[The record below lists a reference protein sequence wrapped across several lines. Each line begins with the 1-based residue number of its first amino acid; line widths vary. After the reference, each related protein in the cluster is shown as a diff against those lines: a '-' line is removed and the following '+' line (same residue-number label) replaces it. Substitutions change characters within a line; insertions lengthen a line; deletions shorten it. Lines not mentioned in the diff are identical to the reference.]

1 MKIIG
6 YNSSHETSLCQFD
19 SDTWELEFLFEEE
32 RFRRVKQWTP
42 EPPQHQ
48 LLCIEREVIQTP
60 DHFIGCSFDRRA
72 FGDDNMG
79 GLAWNRDYL
88 KYNKKL
94 NRQLLDFIAQEQ
106 MTEDRLI
113 EFNST
118 FPNVF
123 TEFNLDKLK
132 NCDGQVRD
140 DFLHSTVAEQLFL
153 EEYVYEIQHHL
164 YHAECGYWF
173 SPWREK
179 ESAIAIVCDG
189 GGAKLYHEKGFP
201 NYQEVETVYLC
212 QPDTVP
218 EKQWQRMSNYRY
230 LDMWAGDVFYEESRE
245 RCCSAPDLVQDMDG
259 VETVFSS
266 KPSMGQI
273 FSAASLYFGFDRL
286 GRAAGKVMGA
296 ASYQKWYEEGT
307 YFDMTTYSLGNQLQ
321 QKAFD
326 HTCKIIQRAVD
337 KNPDVKN
344 IILSGGYALNCTNNA
359 KYLDAFPNH
368 QIFVD
373 PVAHDGG
380 TAVGGAIRLA
390 RALKH
395 GEEV

>member
-19 SDTWELEFLFEEE
+19 SDTWDLDFLFEEE

-48 LLCIEREVIQTP
+48 LLCIDREVIQTP
-60 DHFIGCSFDRRA
+60 DHFIGCSFDRRE
-72 FGDDNMG
+72 FVHDMG
-79 GLAWNRDYL
+79 GLVWNRDYL

-118 FPNVF
+118 FPNIF

-132 NCDGQVRD
+132 KCDGQARD

-153 EEYVYEIQHHL
+153 EEFVYEIQHHL

-245 RCCSAPDLVQDMDG
+245 RVQMAPDLIKDMNG
-259 VETVFSS
+259 VETVFNS

-273 FSAASLYFGFDRL
+273 FSALSMFFGFDRL

-296 ASYQKWYEEGT
+296 ASYQHWYEDES

>member
-19 SDTWELEFLFEEE
+19 SDTWELDFLYEEE

-48 LLCIEREVIQTP
+48 LLCIERKQIQTP
-60 DHFIGCSFDRRA
+60 DHFIGFSYDRRE
-72 FGDDNMG
+72 FRDEGN
-79 GLAWNRDYL
+79 GLEFNKQLL
-88 KYNKKL
+88 KYNKKF
-94 NRQLLDFIAQEQ
+94 NRELLSFIEKEQ
-106 MTEDRLI
+106 MTLERLK
-113 EFNST
+113 EFHSKYPQV
-118 FPNVF
+118 FEGFDPDSLKIPN
-123 TEFNLDKLK
+123 E
-132 NCDGQVRD
+132 RD
-140 DFLHSTVAEQLFL
+140 DLLHSTVAEQLDL
-153 EEYVYEIQHHL
+153 EEYVYEIEHHL

-179 ESAIAIVCDG
+179 ESAIALVCDG
-189 GGAKLYHEKGFP
+189 GGAKLYHETHP

-212 QPDTVP
+212 QPDRVP
-218 EKQWQRMSNYRY
+218 FKQWQRMSNYRFMDDWGGQ
-230 LDMWAGDVFYEESRE
+230 LFYEESRE
-245 RCCSAPDLVQDMDG
+245 RCTAAPDVIEIMDG

-273 FSAASLYFGFDRL
+273 FSALSLYFGFDRL

-296 ASYQKWYEEGT
+296 ASYQKWYEEDT
-307 YFDMTTYSLGNQLQ
+307 YFDMSTYSLGNQLQ
-321 QKAFD
+321 QKAFE
-326 HTCKIIQRAVD
+326 HTCAILQKAVD
-337 KNPDVKN
+337 NNPDVKN

-359 KYLDAFPNH
+359 KYLERFPDH

-390 RALKH
+390 RAVKQ
-395 GEEV
+395 GVEI

>member
-19 SDTWELEFLFEEE
+19 TDTWEIDFLYEEE
-32 RFRRVKQWTP
+32 RFRRVKQYTP

-48 LLCIEREVIQTP
+48 LLCIERNHIETP
-60 DHFIGCSFDRRA
+60 DHFIGCSFDRRE
-72 FGDDNMG
+72 FQDGD
-79 GLAWNRDYL
+79 GLKFNRQLL
-88 KYNKKL
+88 KYNKKF
-94 NRQLLDFIAQEQ
+94 NRELLEFIEKEQ
-106 MTEDRLI
+106 MTLERLKEFQKMYPDVFEEIDYGHLSQPNETDDRL
-113 EFNST
+113 
-118 FPNVF
+118 
-123 TEFNLDKLK
+123 
-132 NCDGQVRD
+132 
-140 DFLHSTVAEQLFL
+140 HSVVAEQLFL
-153 EEYVYEIQHHL
+153 EEYVYELEHHL

-179 ESAIAIVCDG
+179 DKAIAIVQDG
-189 GGAKLYHEKGFP
+189 GGAKLYHDKGFP

-218 EKQWQRMSNYRY
+218 EKQYQRMSNYRY
-230 LDMWAGDVFYEESRE
+230 MDGWSGDLFYEESRE
-245 RCCSAPDLVQDMDG
+245 RCTSAPDLIKDMDG

-273 FSAASLYFGFDRL
+273 FSALSLYFGFDRL

-296 ASYQKWYEEGT
+296 ASYQNWYEEGT
-307 YFDMTTYSLGNQLQ
+307 YFDMTTYSMGNQLQ

-326 HTCKIIQRAVD
+326 HTCTVIQKAID

-359 KYLDAFPNH
+359 KYLEAFPDH

-390 RALKH
+390 RAIKH
-395 GEEV
+395 GVEI

>member
-19 SDTWELEFLFEEE
+19 TDTWEIDFLYEEE

-42 EPPQHQ
+42 EPRQHQ
-48 LLCIEREVIQTP
+48 LLCIERHKIETP
-60 DHFIGCSFDRRA
+60 DHYIGCSFDRRE
-72 FGDDNMG
+72 FQGGRGLDFNMD
-79 GLAWNRDYL
+79 LL
-88 KYNKKL
+88 KFNKKF
-94 NRQLLDFIAQEQ
+94 NRELLSFIEKEQ
-106 MTEDRLI
+106 MTLDRYK
-113 EFNST
+113 EFHDKYPDVFNKFDLESIQR
-118 FPNVF
+118 PN
-123 TEFNLDKLK
+123 EM
-132 NCDGQVRD
+132 D
-140 DFLHSTVAEQLFL
+140 DLLHSTVGEQLGV
-153 EEYVYEIQHHL
+153 EEFIYEYEHHL
-164 YHAECGYWF
+164 YHADCGYWF

-179 ESAIAIVCDG
+179 EKAIALVCDG
-189 GGAKLYHEKGFP
+189 GGSKLYHDKGFP

-230 LDMWAGDVFYEESRE
+230 MDDWGSHLFWEESRE
-245 RCCSAPDLVQDMDG
+245 RVTAAPDLVKDMDG

-273 FSAASLYFGFDRL
+273 FSALSLYFGFDRL

-296 ASYQKWYEEGT
+296 ASYQKWYEQDT
-307 YFDMTTYSLGNQLQ
+307 YFDMSTYSIGNQLQ
-321 QKAFD
+321 QRSFE
-326 HTCKIIQRAVD
+326 HTCAILQRAVD

-359 KYLDAFPNH
+359 KYLERFPDH

-395 GEEV
+395 GVEL